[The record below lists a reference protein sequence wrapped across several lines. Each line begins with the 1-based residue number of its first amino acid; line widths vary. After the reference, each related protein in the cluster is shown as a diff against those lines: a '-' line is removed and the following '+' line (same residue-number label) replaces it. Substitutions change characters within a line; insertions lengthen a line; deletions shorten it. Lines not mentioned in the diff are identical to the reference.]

1 MLYNKRS
8 VSLHK
13 LWWKEFVWDPLSFWQ
28 MELNQIVGEKHD
40 KKNLECGTGAHNIK
54 YTHVHIWEHKKNAI
68 VDILKKNVS
77 KITIYAQSRRKQ
89 KLKNKKFLTSVVTK
103 TEADNGMVKN
113 LRYTQI
119 NGSLLNLCAGQNS
132 LVDSLARQNYK

>member
-1 MLYNKRS
+1 MWNGRAQ
-8 VSLHK
+8 HK
-13 LWWKEFVWDPLSFWQ
+13 
-28 MELNQIVGEKHD
+28 I
-40 KKNLECGTGAHNIK
+40 
-54 YTHVHIWEHKKNAI
+54 YTCTHLRTKKNAI

-77 KITIYAQSRRKQ
+77 KITIYAQSPRKQ

-132 LVDSLARQNYK
+132 SVDSLARQNYK

>member
-1 MLYNKRS
+1 
-8 VSLHK
+8 
-13 LWWKEFVWDPLSFWQ
+13 

-40 KKNLECGTGAHNIK
+40 KKNLRVWNGRAQHKI
-54 YTHVHIWEHKKNAI
+54 YTCTHLRTQKNAI

>member
-1 MLYNKRS
+1 
-8 VSLHK
+8 
-13 LWWKEFVWDPLSFWQ
+13 

-40 KKNLECGTGAHNIK
+40 KKKFECGTGAHNIK
-54 YTHVHIWEHKKNAI
+54 YTHVHIWEQKKQNAI

-77 KITIYAQSRRKQ
+77 KITIYAQSPRKQ
-89 KLKNKKFLTSVVTK
+89 KLKNKKFLTSIVTK
-103 TEADNGMVKN
+103 TETDNGMVKN